1 MAESTEVASSEQQ
14 TARAFIEERVAER
27 ARRNTAEQ
35 VQDTCSFARA
45 ERLLGRE
52 YHGRFLIELLQNAA
66 DAWRES
72 GPGGARSRAR
82 IVLDDG
88 PSLLVANQGAPFPE
102 SAVIES
108 LGQIGR
114 STKAQGEAIGHK
126 GIGFKSVLEMSLTPE
141 LYSGL
146 QAATPT
152 LAVRFD
158 PRRALELIR
167 SNSPAWDDHVA
178 AVDDIRDPLSAVPVL
193 RYPMWVE
200 TLPAEVQALAE
211 DGFDT
216 VIRLPFDDQ
225 LRPEPSMTATR
236 GFEAVRDALS
246 DLTDEMLLLLGT
258 FDRLE
263 IVDRLDGHDHVIE
276 PLWEAETELAAGT
289 TRELVTVTRNG
300 SPTSRWRLYRR
311 TLPDTHDLSGEIAV
325 GLRVALDGDGLVP
338 RWTKPARS
346 PVSPVL
352 PDQDRL
358 RSSVPSARL
367 LRGERGAHGLLRR
380 LRSPEQGDPRRAG
393 RPRCRGSSRHG
404 SARRYGGCVPSR
416 SPR

>member
-1 MAESTEVASSEQQ
+1 
-14 TARAFIEERVAER
+14 VAER
-27 ARRNTAEQ
+27 ARRITPEQ

-66 DAWRES
+66 DAWRASE
-72 GPGGARSRAR
+72 PGEARSCAL
-82 IVLDDG
+82 IMVDEG
-88 PSLLVANQGAPFPE
+88 PSLLFANQGAPFPE

-146 QAATPT
+146 QEAAPT

-158 PRRALELIR
+158 PRSALTLIR
-167 SNSPAWDDHVA
+167 SNSPSWDDHVA
-178 AVDDIRDPLSAVPVL
+178 TIDDILNPLSAVPVL

-200 TLPAEVQALAE
+200 TLPTEVQGLTE

-216 VIRLPFDDQ
+216 VVRLPFNADLQ
-225 LRPEPSMTATR
+225 PESAMER
-236 GFEAVRDALS
+236 EAWVEAFRDALS
-246 DLTDEMLLLLGT
+246 DLTDEMLLLLAT

-263 IVDRLDGHDHVIE
+263 ILDRLDGQNLVLE
-276 PLWEAETELAAGT
+276 PRWEAGTKVAADI

-311 TLPDTHDLSGEIAV
+311 TLPDAHDLSGEIAV
-325 GLRVALDGDGLVP
+325 GLRP
-338 RWTKPARS
+338 TTSPTRKPTRCCERS
-346 PVSPVL
+346 TTST
-352 PDQDRL
+352 
-358 RSSVPSARL
+358 
-367 LRGERGAHGLLRR
+367 GA
-380 LRSPEQGDPRRAG
+380 AN
-393 RPRCRGSSRHG
+393 
-404 SARRYGGCVPSR
+404 
-416 SPR
+416 